1 MERFVKMVS
10 GFYSLIIFEKYSILD
25 VWQDSEYV
33 SVIISRNSLPFFL
46 RILEHLF
53 LVSKMLSK

>member
-10 GFYSLIIFEKYSILD
+10 GSYSLTIFEKYSILD

-53 LVSKMLSK
+53 LVNKMLSK